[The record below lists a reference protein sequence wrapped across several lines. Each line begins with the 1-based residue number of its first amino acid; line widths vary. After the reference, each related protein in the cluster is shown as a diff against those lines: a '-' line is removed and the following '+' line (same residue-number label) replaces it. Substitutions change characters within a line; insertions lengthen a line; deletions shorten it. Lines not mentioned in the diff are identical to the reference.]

1 MQQMKEL
8 SGVLSATNN
17 LAKDLISFW
26 NDLRLA
32 SWSGRITE
40 ESQNL
45 SKKWIGLQEGFM
57 DLSTSVLLLLA
68 GFQVADPT
76 SKTSQDKSTNS

>member
-1 MQQMKEL
+1 MKEL

-17 LAKDLISFW
+17 LARDLISFW

-57 DLSTSVLLLLA
+57 DLSISVLQAL
-68 GFQVADPT
+68 GDYPVVAPT
-76 SKTSQDKSTNS
+76 SKTSQARSTDS